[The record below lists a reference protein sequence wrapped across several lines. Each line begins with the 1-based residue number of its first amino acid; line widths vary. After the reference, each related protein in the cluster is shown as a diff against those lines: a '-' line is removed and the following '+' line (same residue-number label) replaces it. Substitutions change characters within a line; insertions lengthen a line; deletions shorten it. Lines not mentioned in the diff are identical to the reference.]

1 MSRRWPDKLVV
12 ALTGNIAT
20 GKSVIMRLAAER
32 GALTIDA
39 DKLVHHILNTDATV
53 QRKIEDAFD
62 GEVRHP
68 GGGIDRRK
76 LGAIVFDDPQA
87 LTRLEHITHPTV
99 RKLMVTQVDADPAR
113 IVMIEAI
120 KLLESGFAADCD
132 VIWVTRC
139 PERTQI
145 QRLTVCRGL
154 DEATAIKRVK
164 AQPPQEK
171 KVAVADVVIDTNGT
185 MIDTEQR
192 FNHAWERLVN
202 NLPITDISKMDSQW
216 RSVSEIQDQTIKKTG
231 TTPLDK
237 LIVRRGKPADIPSI
251 LLLIQRATKGAVN
264 MKRSDMLASFGE
276 RGYLIGQ
283 EGTQISTIAGWSAD
297 NQVATI
303 ETIFISPLE
312 AAGITGAAVLEEV
325 ESTARSLICEVI
337 LALPPRYGAKR
348 ISKLFLER
356 GYEVTDIESLPK
368 PWQDAIAG
376 HKKENKSILMKV
388 LRSTRLK
395 SD

>member
-20 GKSVIMRLAAER
+20 GKSVIMKLAAER

-39 DKLVHHILNTDATV
+39 DKLVHHILNTDAVV
-53 QRKIEDAFD
+53 QRKIEEAFD
-62 GEVRHP
+62 GNVRHP
-68 GGGIDRRK
+68 NGGIDRRK

-87 LTRLEHITHPTV
+87 LQRLEHITHPTV
-99 RKLMVTQVDADPAR
+99 RKLLVRQMDSDPAR

-120 KLLESGFAADCD
+120 KLLESGLAADCD

-139 PERTQI
+139 SESTQI

-154 DEATAIKRVK
+154 DEATASKRVR

-171 KVAVADVVIDTNGT
+171 KVAVADVVIDTSGT

-192 FNHAWERLVN
+192 FNHAWERLVKD
-202 NLPITDISKMDSQW
+202 LPYTDISELDSQW
-216 RSVSEIQDQTIKKTG
+216 QAFSEKQDQAIKSISP
-231 TTPLDK
+231 TTLEK
-237 LIVRRGKPADIPSI
+237 LIVRRAKPADIPSI
-251 LLLIQRATKGAVN
+251 LLLIQRATNGAVN
-264 MKRSDMLASFGE
+264 MKRTELLASFGD

-283 EGTQISTIAGWSAD
+283 EGTQISTVAGWSAD

-303 ETIFISPLE
+303 EVIFINPPE
-312 AAGITGAAVLEEV
+312 AVGITGAAVLEEV

-356 GYEVTDIESLPK
+356 GYEVTDIEGLPK

-376 HKKENKSILMKV
+376 YKKDNKSILMKV

-395 SD
+395 AE

>member
-20 GKSVIMRLAAER
+20 GKSVIMKLAAER

-53 QRKIEDAFD
+53 QRKIEEAFD
-62 GEVRHP
+62 GNVRLP
-68 GGGIDRRK
+68 NGDIDRRK
-76 LGAIVFDDPQA
+76 LGAIVFDNAQA
-87 LTRLEHITHPTV
+87 LERLENITHPTV
-99 RKLMVTQVDADPAR
+99 RKLLVKQLDSDPAR

-120 KLLESGFAADCD
+120 KLLESGLAADCD
-132 VIWVTRC
+132 MIWVTRC
-139 PERTQI
+139 LESTQL

-154 DEATAIKRVK
+154 DEPTALKRIRS
-164 AQPPQEK
+164 QPPQEK

-185 MIDTEQR
+185 MIDTERR
-192 FNHAWERLVN
+192 FRHAWDRLVK
-202 NLPITDISKMDSQW
+202 NLPFTDISELDSQW
-216 RSVSEIQDQTIKKTG
+216 QAFSEKQDQAIKAVSP
-231 TTPLDK
+231 TTLEK
-237 LIVRRGKPADIPSI
+237 LIVRRAKPADIPSI
-251 LLLIQRATKGAVN
+251 LLLIQRATDGAVN
-264 MKRSDMLASFGE
+264 MKRTELLASFGD

-283 EGTQISTIAGWSAD
+283 EGTRISTVAGWSAD

-303 ETIFISPLE
+303 EVIYINPPE
-312 AAGITGAAVLEEV
+312 AIGITGAAVLEEV

-337 LALPPRYGAKR
+337 LALPPRYDAKR

-356 GYEVTDIESLPK
+356 GYEVTDVEGLPK
-368 PWQDAIAG
+368 PWRDAIADD
-376 HKKENKSILMKV
+376 KKDNKSVLMKV

-395 SD
+395 SV

>member
-20 GKSVIMRLAAER
+20 GKSVIMKLAAER

-39 DKLVHHILNTDATV
+39 DKLVHHILNNDTAV
-53 QRKIEDAFD
+53 QRKIVDAFD
-62 GEVRHP
+62 GKVRHP
-68 GGGIDRRK
+68 NGGIDRRK
-76 LGAIVFDDPQA
+76 LGAIVFDNPQA
-87 LTRLEHITHPTV
+87 LVRLEHITHPTV
-99 RKLMVTQVDADPAR
+99 RKLLVRQVDSDPAR

-120 KLLESGFAADCD
+120 KLLETGFAADCD

-139 PERTQI
+139 PESTQI

-154 DEATAIKRVK
+154 DEATALKRVR
-164 AQPPQEK
+164 AQPPQQK

-185 MIDTEQR
+185 MIDTEER
-192 FNHAWERLVN
+192 FNYAWERLVK
-202 NLPITDISKMDSQW
+202 NLPFTDISKLDSQW
-216 RSVSEIQDQTIKKTG
+216 QAFSEKQDQAIKPISP
-231 TTPLDK
+231 TTLEK
-237 LIVRRGKPADIPSI
+237 LIVRRAKPADIPSI
-251 LLLIQRATKGAVN
+251 LLLIQRATNGAVN
-264 MKRSDMLASFGE
+264 MKRTELLASFGD

-283 EGTQISTIAGWSAD
+283 VGTQISTVAGWSAD

-303 ETIFISPLE
+303 EVIFVNPPE
-312 AAGITGAAVLEEV
+312 AVGITGAAVLEEV

-337 LALPPRYGAKR
+337 LAIPPRYGAKR

-356 GYEVTDIESLPK
+356 GYEATDIEGLPK
-368 PWQDAIAG
+368 PWQDAITG
-376 HKKENKSILMKV
+376 YKKDNKSILMKV

-395 SD
+395 AE